1 MTGHNILSRLI
12 CGLMVQCILT
22 GCLMQK
28 VAEKYRINQTLNVL
42 LLYLVHIINL
52 SWFST
57 WFL

>member
-52 SWFST
+52 S
-57 WFL
+57 